1 MGLGLKKEAED
12 HRNLGLSEG
21 WDLQVM
27 PRPGCVVRSGVC
39 VCTGRPCGSLLPPPS
54 SEVYISCS
62 TWVPARRARLRSPCP
77 RCLLPRKLATG
88 LPHGHAQQGAGPA
101 LWTEVMSKKGTF
113 HPPKSFPLEDAPFL
127 TGGAVSGE
135 AVGAASQDS
144 GVSQQPPEWPR
155 L

>member
-12 HRNLGLSEG
+12 HRNLGPSEG

-27 PRPGCVVRSGVC
+27 LRPGCAVRSGGC
-39 VCTGRPCGSLLPPPS
+39 VRGGPVAHCHHPPFFRGLHFLLSLGASQKGQTEVPMSGR
-54 SEVYISCS
+54 
-62 TWVPARRARLRSPCP
+62 
-77 RCLLPRKLATG
+77 LLPRKLYTG
-88 LPHGHAQQGAGPA
+88 LPHGHAQQRAGPA

-113 HPPKSFPLEDAPFL
+113 HPLKSFPLEDAPFL
-127 TGGAVSGE
+127 AGRAVSGE
-135 AVGAASQDS
+135 AVGAASWDW